1 MDRDMDLVRL
11 ILLAVADKGVIPV
24 RMMGPL
30 TLEGYPADLVSYHV
44 WMLEGA
50 GLIEAVDL
58 TSHGHFECRP
68 RCLTWHGH
76 EFLDSIRDPEVWRQT
91 KAGVEMVG
99 GFSLDILSALARG
112 LIRKKIEEHTGI
124 SLDL

>member
-1 MDRDMDLVRL
+1 MNRDMDLVRL
-11 ILLAVADKGVIPV
+11 ILLEVAEKGVIPYQ
-24 RMMGPL
+24 MMEPL
-30 TLEGYPADLVSYHV
+30 AVEGYPADLVNYHI

-76 EFLDSIRDPEVWRQT
+76 EFLDSIRDPEVWHQT
-91 KAGVEMVG
+91 KAGAAAVG
-99 GFSLDILSALARG
+99 GFSLDLLSALARG
-112 LIRKKIEEHTGI
+112 LIRRKIEEHTGI
-124 SLDL
+124 TLDL